1 MSKSIK
7 NKTQQKIFIDTQKK
21 LVYLKI
27 NILVKIINIKVL
39 VTEKIITGITEV
51 VIKKNNN
58 SIKNDL

>member
-7 NKTQQKIFIDTQKK
+7 NKTQQKIFIDTKKK

-27 NILVKIINIKVL
+27 LVKIINIIKVL

-51 VIKKNNN
+51 VIKK
-58 SIKNDL
+58 